1 MIQTWSLK
9 KKLILVTMTTS
20 IAALAFSTF
29 GFLLYDLLEY
39 RKGMH
44 QDLLTEAQI
53 VGATSTAALVFSDEQ
68 AALDILQGLSRRRSF
83 IEASIYDAQD
93 NLLATYPSVE
103 RGATQLTEGR
113 RLFQSRGGRIIRV
126 EWPTY
131 LDRQKIG
138 TIVIESDD
146 RDFKKRTLTYL
157 LIVTGLTVLSSSLA
171 FLLSWK
177 LGRLITNPIV
187 ELKQAM
193 KDVSIDRDYSLR
205 VPKKSSDEIGEL
217 IDGFNSM
224 IGEIHGA
231 EQELRKL
238 NDSLEQRVA
247 ERSQAAEERAEA
259 LIESE
264 KRLRHAKELAEQANQ
279 TKSAFLANMSHEL
292 RTPLNAIIGYSE
304 MLEEELGDL
313 GATEHLKDVS
323 KINAAGKHLLS
334 VVSDI
339 LDLSKIEAGRV
350 QIDPGPFDLRTL
362 IEEVRAT
369 FEPIAAKKSNRVT
382 ISAPEKLPMYSDQ
395 TKIRQVL
402 MNLLSNASKFTE
414 SGTVAI
420 SGYQEIHTGWV
431 TVEVRDTGIGIDAEH
446 IERIFKPFVQADAS
460 TARKY
465 GGTGLGLPISQKF
478 CQLLGGDLTG
488 VSTPGEG
495 ATFTM
500 RIPTTYVPRNADQ
513 LNDPTKSEPVLE
525 KPGGPSTEAVSSV
538 HCVVDSAT
546 DSVVVIEDD
555 RDGSELLARL
565 ISKQGLK
572 AIQCD
577 NAVKGIIEAR
587 QRLPLAITLDI
598 QMEGIDGWHTLKI
611 LKDDPQLCTIPVIVL
626 TIVDDK
632 ARALKLG
639 AFEFLTKPLDIEE
652 FQAAIEKCRSNRQTG
667 HAASCEKET
676 ELSPA

>member
-1 MIQTWSLK
+1 MIQKWSLK

-279 TKSAFLANMSHEL
+279 TKSAFLANMK
-292 RTPLNAIIGYSE
+292 IG
-304 MLEEELGDL
+304 
-313 GATEHLKDVS
+313 
-323 KINAAGKHLLS
+323 
-334 VVSDI
+334 
-339 LDLSKIEAGRV
+339 
-350 QIDPGPFDLRTL
+350 
-362 IEEVRAT
+362 RAH
-369 FEPIAAKKSNRVT
+369 V
-382 ISAPEKLPMYSDQ
+382 
-395 TKIRQVL
+395 
-402 MNLLSNASKFTE
+402 
-414 SGTVAI
+414 
-420 SGYQEIHTGWV
+420 
-431 TVEVRDTGIGIDAEH
+431 
-446 IERIFKPFVQADAS
+446 
-460 TARKY
+460 
-465 GGTGLGLPISQKF
+465 
-478 CQLLGGDLTG
+478 
-488 VSTPGEG
+488 
-495 ATFTM
+495 
-500 RIPTTYVPRNADQ
+500 
-513 LNDPTKSEPVLE
+513 
-525 KPGGPSTEAVSSV
+525 
-538 HCVVDSAT
+538 
-546 DSVVVIEDD
+546 
-555 RDGSELLARL
+555 
-565 ISKQGLK
+565 
-572 AIQCD
+572 
-577 NAVKGIIEAR
+577 
-587 QRLPLAITLDI
+587 
-598 QMEGIDGWHTLKI
+598 
-611 LKDDPQLCTIPVIVL
+611 
-626 TIVDDK
+626 
-632 ARALKLG
+632 
-639 AFEFLTKPLDIEE
+639 
-652 FQAAIEKCRSNRQTG
+652 
-667 HAASCEKET
+667 
-676 ELSPA
+676 